1 VTLTLLLLLTAGVND
16 AMRRL
21 GGEFVLRIAYG
32 QALMGW
38 CVQARMMTPVYHPT
52 IGPQGEVAVIMTE
65 DRDVP
70 YEHIPFAV

>member
-1 VTLTLLLLLTAGVND
+1 
-16 AMRRL
+16 
-21 GGEFVLRIAYG
+21 VLRIAY
-32 QALMGW
+32 ARYW

-70 YEHIPFAV
+70 